1 MFHSI
6 KSRFLAL
13 TLIPLLIMG
22 LTMSLVGL
30 RSLTQATDE
39 HEVDNMNR
47 IAENYR
53 ETINLKLNKTEDI
66 VTLAA
71 NGIRTQAIAGH
82 TEEDQ
87 DRSDL
92 MENLRLIMQ
101 QSIAD
106 IPEARS
112 FYAFF
117 AGQSASSDQSF
128 WLVRPNESSVFSRQ
142 QLYNVRDYLPGGKD
156 AGDRSMD
163 WLSIPLRSH
172 RGCWAKPYYS
182 DTQQAYLISYV
193 IPVYDEHHELLAV
206 VGADLDFGS
215 IMSSIAAQPVYQT
228 GFVYLMDATGETHYH
243 PDALGGEPY
252 NHEGTQLIQGPSVLD
267 KQARTDQLIRYDY
280 KNISY
285 DAAFTP
291 LRNGLALIVTAP
303 TSEVHART
311 QRAGATLI
319 ALLLG
324 ILLLTALLTLAVAR
338 RLSRSLRLLSLN
350 ALRVAH
356 GNLYVRIAMD
366 GDDEIGKLSQ
376 SFQRTI
382 DSLRMTLAR
391 MNRMTYHDGLTDIL
405 NRLGTDN
412 ALERWIN
419 AASKTLEPAIII
431 SLDLDNFKSIND
443 QFGHA
448 AGDEALKSLANRI
461 ENFFT
466 RHNSRAIV
474 GRNGGDEFMVLL
486 PGTTPEQVDEWLAEL
501 TSSPQHYSYNNINHE
516 FTLSMGYVIYPE
528 QGDNLRT
535 LLRHADHALYTTK
548 LRGKNGFS
556 RYDPATD
563 EKEQEKTSSAK
574 ASPKADETTGA
585 EGKTENTGAESNT
598 SGNAASEVTGKATA
612 ETSAPADDGKTSK
625 TTEAEGQTTDNA
637 ASEGTGKATVEAS
650 APADDSKTS
659 ETIEAEGQ
667 TTDNAASEGT
677 GKATVEASAP
687 ADDSKTSETI
697 EAEGQTTDNAASEGT
712 GKTGEEAPAPSVQPQ
727 RKQRNKKRKGRTN
740 RRKKT

>member
-112 FYAFF
+112 FYAFY

-128 WLVRPNESSVFSRQ
+128 WLVRPNESSVFSRK
-142 QLYNVRDYLPGGKD
+142 QLYNVRDYLPGGKN

-252 NHEGTQLIQGPSVLD
+252 DHEGTQLIQGPSVLD

-311 QRAGATLI
+311 QHAGATLI

-376 SFQRTI
+376 AFQRTI

-412 ALERWIN
+412 AFERWIN
-419 AASKTLEPAIII
+419 AASKTMEPAIII

-563 EKEQEKTSSAK
+563 EKEDEKEQEKNLSAK
-574 ASPKADETTGA
+574 ASPKVDETTGA
-585 EGKTENTGAESNT
+585 EGKTADNDASENTEKAAVEAPAPADGGKTGETAKSENNASGNAASEGTGKATEESPAPADDSKTGETTGAESNA
-598 SGNAASEVTGKATA
+598 SGNAASEVTGKTA
-612 ETSAPADDGKTSK
+612 
-625 TTEAEGQTTDNA
+625 
-637 ASEGTGKATVEAS
+637 
-650 APADDSKTS
+650 
-659 ETIEAEGQ
+659 
-667 TTDNAASEGT
+667 
-677 GKATVEASAP
+677 
-687 ADDSKTSETI
+687 
-697 EAEGQTTDNAASEGT
+697 
-712 GKTGEEAPAPSVQPQ
+712 EEAPAPSAQPQ
-727 RKQRNKKRKGRTN
+727 RKQRNKKRKGRIN
-740 RRKKT
+740 RRKKA